1 MVVVAMPNS
10 RNDGSWKNGGLSGQ
24 NARRSENAV
33 ETLVALLVD
42 SNKDRLQRL
51 AMEWPSLAAALGD
64 VLYAYDRQIPG
75 PLRHAR
81 NTLAAEGKT

>member
-1 MVVVAMPNS
+1 MPNS
-10 RNDGSWKNGGLSGQ
+10 KGGGWKNGGMSGQ
-24 NARRSENAV
+24 NVRRTEDAV
-33 ETLVALLVD
+33 ETLVELLCD

-64 VLYAYDRQIPG
+64 VLYSRDRQIPG

-81 NTLAAEGKT
+81 NTLNEEKSNGK